1 MKTTL
6 LYDDMLKFDET
17 IQTMIENSDV
27 LVYADQLILSIY
39 THASG
44 ENAYIYRT
52 CDDAFLKRLD
62 INMTMDVITKAELGM
77 GNMKYILFNSILDDD
92 EVREQFYEIALIS
105 LDPLEEEDNLVGYVY
120 FTIDKKYEALLLK
133 TQNKK
138 KSFLRID
145 YLINSIRINIEN
157 YEKLYYLIDF
167 FSEIVTTKDRFMP
180 YHMTNVANW
189 TMSIANELNLDY
201 KDRLT
206 LYVASLMHDIGIVYI
221 PEKIINK
228 SSKLSEEEYGLMRQV
243 PEKSYEITKTTLYGM
258 HFFKNVPNII
268 RYHHEWFDGSG
279 YPSKKSGEE
288 IPFLSR
294 IISVADATDAMLSR
308 RAYRDLLSE
317 DFVIKE
323 LLKGSGKQ
331 FDPEIANVMIQLL
344 RSRTKDTGE
353 TFVEEMNFIPQASL
367 NFYYDNFQ
375 NQRSYVGNLIMNER
389 TGKLII
395 HSGGALSDLQVS
407 RVYKPSI
414 SFFALNDFLEYEVE
428 ILGALNNQILMT
440 GFKFVPTDKYFSLI
454 WELTGILKTPSNR
467 KGNVKIIKVG
477 GDTLV
482 FEVADQFF
490 NDILVSSIDK
500 TAMIDFD
507 LEIDHVHNR
516 LSLMGR
522 IIRFFNFQNVTV
534 FVFKYTNINS
544 VERDS
549 ILRMLFRKQ
558 THDRQVRLKTSVI

>member
-6 LYDDMLKFDET
+6 LYDDILKFDET

-27 LVYADQLILSIY
+27 LVYADQLVFSIS

-44 ENAYIYRT
+44 ENAYLYRS
-52 CDDAFLKRLD
+52 CEDAFFERLKE
-62 INMTMDVITKAELGM
+62 TITADAIGKAQFGA
-77 GNMKYILFNSILDDD
+77 GNMKYIVFNYFLDDD
-92 EVREQFYEIALIS
+92 EVREQFYEIVLIAF
-105 LDPLEEEDNLVGYVY
+105 DPLEKEDNLIGYVY
-120 FTIDKKYEALLLK
+120 FTIDKRYEALLLEIQ
-133 TQNKK
+133 TQKK
-138 KSFLRID
+138 NFLRIE

-167 FSEIVTTKDRFMP
+167 FSEIVTVKDRFMP

-189 TMSIANELNLDY
+189 AMLIATELNLEY

-206 LYVASLMHDIGIVYI
+206 LYVASLIHDIGIVYI

-228 SSKLSEEEYGLMRQV
+228 SSHLSTEEYNLMKQI

-258 HFFKNVPNII
+258 HFFKNVPTII
-268 RYHHEWFDGSG
+268 RYHHEWFDGS
-279 YPSKKSGEE
+279 SASFNKHGEE
-288 IPFLSR
+288 IPLLSR

-317 DFVIKE
+317 DFVVKE

-331 FDPEIANVMIQLL
+331 FDPEIANVMIRLI
-344 RSRTKDTGE
+344 RNRTKNKGE
-353 TFVEEMNFIPQASL
+353 SFVEDTNFIPQASL
-367 NFYYDNFQ
+367 NFYYDSFK
-375 NQRSYVGNLIMNER
+375 NQRSYVGNLIMNEQ
-389 TGKLII
+389 TVKLII
-395 HSGGALSDLQVS
+395 HSGDSFTNLELN
-407 RVYKPSI
+407 RIYKPSI

-428 ILGALNNQILMT
+428 LLGRVNNQVLMT
-440 GFKFVPTDKYFSLI
+440 GFKYVPTDKYFSLI
-454 WELTGILKTPSNR
+454 WELIGILKTPSNR

-482 FEVADQFF
+482 FEVMDRFF
-490 NDILVSSIDK
+490 KDILIASIDK
-500 TAMIDFD
+500 TARIDFD

-516 LSLMGR
+516 LSLTGR
-522 IIRFFNFQNVTV
+522 IIRFFNFQSITV

-558 THDRQVRLKTSVI
+558 THDKQVRIKPK